1 MTNIEIAMMLLRTGE
16 MLEVLGQTYNAFP
29 YYRAAEMIEG
39 LEEDVVGIYRNGRL
53 YDLPGVNMTLANKI
67 EELIQTGKI
76 GQHDELLSSTPKWL
90 LDVLDI
96 PCMDAKK
103 VAIIWQSLNIASIED
118 LEWAAKKYRLQKL
131 PGFDAKVEINLLRGI
146 NLSLTSKAG
155 VLLGI
160 AMPMARKMAYGLLEM
175 PEVER
180 VEWSGSLRR
189 GKEIVGNI
197 DLLVE
202 TNTPTLAIKEFLRQ
216 FPPLKIIQQTKNK
229 IVVLNKEGIKIEIS
243 MLSSHEFIPL
253 LHFTTGSKTYI
264 SNLNKYANNERKLEI
279 KEDGLYRTDT
289 DKKFFCETE
298 EEIYDILGLQYIP
311 PELREGHDEINTARE
326 NAIPNLINMNDL
338 KGDLHVHSS
347 WSDGA
352 ASIEEIAQWAKGK
365 GYKYIGICDHF
376 RTQSSKR
383 KGIRLEDVHHYIEHI
398 THLNERDYDF
408 KILAGLEV
416 EIQKDGELGI
426 GEDMLSLFDFVVGAV
441 HSGFEDGIEAV
452 TNRLIR
458 GCNHPLIDIIAHPTN
473 RIIGRRDIFVNTE
486 RLFKAAA
493 ETHTVLEVNSYIARV
508 DLPDI
513 YIRQAKSQGIRFAI
527 NTDAHIINELL
538 MLEYGVSTARRGW
551 LEPRNV
557 INTMEYE
564 ELTHTWKRNR
574 RGELTRQQLQ

>member
-1 MTNIEIAMMLLRTGE
+1 MTNIEIAIILFRTGE
-16 MLEVLGQTYNAFP
+16 MLEVFGQAHNAFP

-39 LEEDVVGIYRNGRL
+39 LEEDVVGIYRNGKM
-53 YDLPGVNMTLANKI
+53 YDLPGVNMNLAGKV
-67 EELIQTGKI
+67 EELIKTGKM
-76 GQHDELLSSTPKWL
+76 GQHEDLLSSIPKWL

-103 VAIIWQSLNIASIED
+103 VAIIWQSLNVTSIEE
-118 LEWAAKKYRLQKL
+118 LERAAKKYELQNL

-146 NLSLTSKAG
+146 NLSLASKTG
-155 VLLGI
+155 ILLGI
-160 AMPMARKMAYGLLEM
+160 AMPMARRIAYGLLEM

-189 GKEIVGNI
+189 GKEIVGDI

-202 TNTPTLAIKEFLRQ
+202 TNTPTLIIQEFLKR
-216 FPPLKIIQQTKNK
+216 FPPLKIIQQTKNR
-229 IVVLNKEGIKIEIS
+229 IVVLNKEGVKIEIS
-243 MLSSHEFIPL
+243 MLSSHEFTSL

-264 SNLNKYANNERKLEI
+264 SNLNKYANNERKIEI
-279 KEDGLYRTDT
+279 KENGLYRTDT
-289 DKKFFCETE
+289 DKRFLCETE

-311 PELREGHDEINTARE
+311 PELREGNDEINIARE
-326 NAIPNLINMNDL
+326 NAIPNLISMNDL

-376 RTQSSKR
+376 RTQMSKR
-383 KGIRLEDVHHYIEHI
+383 KGIELKDIKHYIDHI

-416 EIQKDGELGI
+416 EIQRDGELGI
-426 GEDMLSLFDFVVGAV
+426 DEDMLSLFDFVVGAV

-458 GCNHPLIDIIAHPTN
+458 GCNHPLIDIIAHPTS
-473 RIIGRRDIFVNTE
+473 RIIGQRDVYINIE

-493 ETHTVLEVNSYIARV
+493 ATHTVLEVNSYIARV

-527 NTDAHIINELL
+527 NTDAHIIDELS
-538 MLEYGVSTARRGW
+538 MLEYGVSTAKRGW

-564 ELTHTWKRNR
+564 ELNHTWKRKR
-574 RGELTRQQLQ
+574 RMELS